1 MFVLGLTGSIGMGKS
16 EAARAFRRLGVPIY
30 DADAAVHRLF
40 AKGGGAVAAIER
52 AFPGAVKAGAV
63 DRVALGAL
71 VFGKPSELRRLEA
84 IVHPLVGR
92 MQRRFLASM
101 AHRRQPMVVLD
112 VPLLFETNGERRT
125 DATVA
130 VSAPGFVQAARV
142 LRRPNMTADRLAR
155 ILRQQMAD
163 GLKRQRADFVVQTGL
178 GKRHSLAGIQ
188 RIMRRLR
195 GRAGGVWPARGR
207 PRPRPSRHPLR
218 RPLHARNRA
227 RH

>member
-16 EAARAFRRLGVPIY
+16 EAARAFRRLGVPTY

-40 AKGGGAVAAIER
+40 ARSGGVVSAIAR

-84 IVHPLVGR
+84 IVHPLVGA
-92 MQRRFLASM
+92 MQRRFLAAM
-101 AHRRQPMVVLD
+101 AHRRHPLVVLD
-112 VPLLFETNGERRT
+112 VPLLFETHGERRT
-125 DATVA
+125 DATVS

-142 LRRPNMTADRLAR
+142 LRRPNMTADKLAR
-155 ILRQQMAD
+155 ILAQQMAD
-163 GLKRQRADFVVQTGL
+163 GLKRQRADFVVRTGL
-178 GKRHSLAGIQ
+178 GKRQSLIAIA
-188 RIMRRLR
+188 RIKRSLR
-195 GRAGGVWPARGR
+195 GRTGRVWPPRGR
-207 PRPRPSRHPLR
+207 PSPRPARHPSR
-218 RPLHARNRA
+218 RPLHARSRA